1 MRIGNFSISCVHYGQ
16 RLTIRPRG
24 MGDNTSVKGLGWP
37 LVIVDNKLYVWGDI
51 NQEDPTH
58 VIDLSGALEVNR
70 ED

>member
-1 MRIGNFSISCVHYGQ
+1 
-16 RLTIRPRG
+16 